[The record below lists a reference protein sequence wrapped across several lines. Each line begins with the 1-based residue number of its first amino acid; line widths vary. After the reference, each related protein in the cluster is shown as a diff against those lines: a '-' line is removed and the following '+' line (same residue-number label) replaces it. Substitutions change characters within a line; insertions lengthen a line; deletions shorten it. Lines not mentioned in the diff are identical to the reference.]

1 MFVLLWKAPRSLSPP
16 GNDINLHYKIILCA
30 SPIFFSTPRFLN
42 FFVCENFNFVNI
54 YFVEKRRLFL
64 REGKIYLL
72 LSPSFLLG
80 GEGTWE
86 SPNWNSWQIYARHSR
101 FSRLNFKLKQFQG

>member
-42 FFVCENFNFVNI
+42 FL
-54 YFVEKRRLFL
+54 YVEISTL
-64 REGKIYLL
+64 
-72 LSPSFLLG
+72 
-80 GEGTWE
+80 
-86 SPNWNSWQIYARHSR
+86 
-101 FSRLNFKLKQFQG
+101 